1 MFILNF
7 RDWTLSTQL
16 LSVNNAPVVSI
27 LFLGLI
33 LIALK
38 SLLLY
43 RHILLLKP
51 LLFTQLFHQFLS
63 IYSSIL
69 WWDTLVILFFRNPLN
84 CHWLSHLTHRFHWF
98 SIVSLVLIVWIILL
112 WFLFSFNTL
121 TILATLLLNI
131 LVAWNTLMLLRN
143 IMKPVIMPLKFYL
156 IYLIDFII
164 YVILNILWICFENT
178 DSLCANLNLF
188 F

>member
-1 MFILNF
+1 
-7 RDWTLSTQL
+7 
-16 LSVNNAPVVSI
+16 
-27 LFLGLI
+27 LI

-69 WWDTLVILFFRNPLN
+69 RWDTLVILFFRNPLN
-84 CHWLSHLTHRFHWF
+84 CHWLSHLTHRSHWF
-98 SIVSLVLIVWIILL
+98 SIISLVLIVWIILL
-112 WFLFSFNTL
+112 WLLFSFNTL

-131 LVAWNTLMLLRN
+131 LVAWN

-164 YVILNILWICFENT
+164 YVNLNILWICFENT